1 MIRRGCRRGPSRWP
15 QSLAAARCPLPAARC
30 PLAAVRVGAP
40 AGRRTEL
47 AGGLEALSGRT
58 EVDESGCRA
67 ILSPTTTD
75 R

>member
-1 MIRRGCRRGPSRWP
+1 VPIVAARP
-15 QSLAAARCPLPAARC
+15 QPLAAARW

-40 AGRRTEL
+40 AGKRTEL

-58 EVDESGCRA
+58 EVDECRCRA